1 MILGVDCSS
10 RAIHGAVVNDKEEL
24 VMQFR
29 TEKVGAKEEFNER
42 FLKIVDNFSGI
53 LSKISIEKA
62 FVEAA
67 IYIQN
72 PKSTIEI
79 ARVVGGVQ
87 LTCNKY
93 RTPCQLVDNTK
104 WKKEVV
110 GKGNCSKSDIMS
122 FAIEKWGDNFE
133 EQDFADAACIAL
145 YGLKEGKEN
154 GNTQ

>member
-1 MILGVDCSS
+1 MILGLDCSS
-10 RAIHGAVVNDKEEL
+10 RTVHGVVLNDKEEI
-24 VMQFR
+24 VTRFK
-29 TEKVGAKEEFNER
+29 TGKYKEDFDIR
-42 FLKIVDNFSGI
+42 FVKITDNFDGI
-53 LSKISIEKA
+53 LSKIKVEKA

-79 ARVVGGVQ
+79 ARVFGGVQ

>member
-1 MILGVDCSS
+1 MILGLDCSS
-10 RAIHGAVVNDKEEL
+10 RTIHGVVLNDKEEI
-24 VMQFR
+24 VTQFK
-29 TEKVGAKEEFNER
+29 TGKYKEDFDIR
-42 FLKIVDNFSGI
+42 FVKITDNFDGI
-53 LSKISIEKA
+53 LSKIKVEKA

-87 LTCNKY
+87 LICNKY

>member
-1 MILGVDCSS
+1 MILGLDCSS
-10 RAIHGAVVNDKEEL
+10 RTIHGIVLNDKEEI
-24 VMQFR
+24 VTQFK
-29 TEKVGAKEEFNER
+29 TGKYKEDFDIR
-42 FLKIVDNFSGI
+42 FIKITDNFDGI
-53 LSKISIEKA
+53 LSKIKVEKA

-154 GNTQ
+154 VNAQ

>member
-1 MILGVDCSS
+1 MILGLDCSS
-10 RAIHGAVVNDKEEL
+10 RAIHGVIVNNKEEIVL
-24 VMQFR
+24 QFK
-29 TEKVGAKEEFNER
+29 TDKYKEDFDIR
-42 FLKIVDNFSGI
+42 FPKIADNFSQI
-53 LSKISIEKA
+53 LSKIKVEKA

-93 RTPCQLVDNTK
+93 KIPCQLVDNTK
-104 WKKEVV
+104 WKKVVV
-110 GKGNCSKSDIMS
+110 GKGNCSKADIMAFS
-122 FAIEKWGDNFE
+122 VEKWGDNFE

-145 YGLKEGKEN
+145 YGIKESKD
-154 GNTQ
+154 GNT

>member
-1 MILGVDCSS
+1 MILGLDCSS
-10 RAIHGAVVNDKEEL
+10 RTIHGIVLNDKEEI
-24 VMQFR
+24 VTQFK
-29 TEKVGAKEEFNER
+29 TGKYKEDFDIR
-42 FLKIVDNFSGI
+42 FVKITDNFDGI
-53 LSKISIEKA
+53 LSKIKVEKA

-154 GNTQ
+154 VNAQ

>member
-53 LSKISIEKA
+53 LSKIKVEKA

-87 LTCNKY
+87 LACHKN
-93 RTPCQLVDNTK
+93 RVPCQLVDNTK
-104 WKKEVV
+104 WKKQIV
-110 GKGNCSKSDIMS
+110 GKGNCSKTQIME
-122 FAIEKWGDNFE
+122 FAVDKWGDIFL

-145 YGLKEGKEN
+145 YGLKESKD
-154 GNTQ
+154 GNS

>member
-1 MILGVDCSS
+1 MILGLDCSS
-10 RAIHGAVVNDKEEL
+10 RTIHGVVLNDKEEI
-24 VMQFR
+24 VTQFK
-29 TEKVGAKEEFNER
+29 TGKYKEDFDIR
-42 FLKIVDNFSGI
+42 FVKITDNFDGI
-53 LSKISIEKA
+53 LSKIKVEKA

-154 GNTQ
+154 VNAQ

>member
-1 MILGVDCSS
+1 MILGLDCSS
-10 RAIHGAVVNDKEEL
+10 RAIHGAVVDENENL

-29 TEKVGAKEEFNER
+29 TQKPNNKDEFNTR
-42 FLKIVDNFSGI
+42 FLNIVDNFAKI
-53 LSKISIEKA
+53 LSKINIEKA

-87 LTCNKY
+87 ITCHKN
-93 RTPCQLVDNTK
+93 RVPCQLVDNTK
-104 WKKEVV
+104 WKKEIV
-110 GKGNCSKSDIMS
+110 GKGNCSKTQIMEFS
-122 FAIEKWGDNFE
+122 VDKRGDVFL

-145 YGLKEGKEN
+145 YGVKESKDGDS
-154 GNTQ
+154 

>member
-87 LTCNKY
+87 LACHKN
-93 RTPCQLVDNTK
+93 RVSCQLVDNTK
-104 WKKEVV
+104 WKKQIV
-110 GKGNCSKSDIMS
+110 GKGNCSKTQIME
-122 FAIEKWGDNFE
+122 FAVDKWGDIFL

-145 YGLKEGKEN
+145 YGLKESKD
-154 GNTQ
+154 GNS

>member
-1 MILGVDCSS
+1 MILGLDCSS
-10 RAIHGAVVNDKEEL
+10 RAIHGAVVDENEDL

-29 TEKVGAKEEFNER
+29 TDKPDNKDEFNTR
-42 FLKIVDNFSGI
+42 FLNIVDNFAKI
-53 LSKISIEKA
+53 LSKINVEKA

-87 LTCNKY
+87 ITCHKN
-93 RTPCQLVDNTK
+93 RVPCQLVDNTK
-104 WKKEVV
+104 WKKEIV
-110 GKGNCSKSDIMS
+110 GKGNCSKTQIME
-122 FAIEKWGDNFE
+122 FAVDKWGDVFL

-145 YGLKEGKEN
+145 YGLKESKD
-154 GNTQ
+154 GNS

>member
-1 MILGVDCSS
+1 MILGLDCSS
-10 RAIHGAVVNDKEEL
+10 RTIHGVVLNDKEEI
-24 VMQFR
+24 VTQFK
-29 TEKVGAKEEFNER
+29 TGKYKEDFDIR
-42 FLKIVDNFSGI
+42 FVKITDNFDGI
-53 LSKISIEKA
+53 LSKIKVEKA

>member
-1 MILGVDCSS
+1 MILGLDCSS
-10 RAIHGAVVNDKEEL
+10 RAIHGAVVDEDENL

-29 TEKVGAKEEFNER
+29 TEKPDNKAEFNTR
-42 FLKIVDNFSGI
+42 FLNIVDNFAKI
-53 LSKISIEKA
+53 LSKINIEKA

-87 LTCNKY
+87 ITCHKN
-93 RTPCQLVDNTK
+93 RVPCQLVDNTK
-104 WKKEVV
+104 WKKEIV
-110 GKGNCSKSDIMS
+110 GKGNCSKTHIME
-122 FAIEKWGDNFE
+122 FAVDKWGDVFL

-145 YGLKEGKEN
+145 YGLKESRDGDS
-154 GNTQ
+154 

>member
-10 RAIHGAVVNDKEEL
+10 KAIHGVILNDKEEI
-24 VMQFR
+24 VTQFK
-29 TEKVGAKEEFNER
+29 TDKQKEDFDIR
-42 FLKIVDNFSGI
+42 FVKIVDNFSNI
-53 LSKISIEKA
+53 LSKINIEKA

-93 RTPCQLVDNTK
+93 RIPCQLVDNTK
-104 WKKEVV
+104 WKKEIV
-110 GKGNCSKSDIMS
+110 GKGNCSKANIMT
-122 FAIEKWGDNFE
+122 FAVEKWGDVFE

-145 YGLKEGKEN
+145 YGIKESKD
-154 GNTQ
+154 GNS

>member
-1 MILGVDCSS
+1 MILGLDCSS
-10 RAIHGAVVNDKEEL
+10 RTIHGVVLNDKEEI
-24 VMQFR
+24 VTQFK
-29 TEKVGAKEEFNER
+29 TDKYKEDFDIR
-42 FLKIVDNFSGI
+42 FVKIADNFDKI
-53 LSKISIEKA
+53 LSKIKVEKA

-87 LTCNKY
+87 LICNKY

-110 GKGNCSKSDIMS
+110 GKGNCSKANIMS
-122 FAIEKWGDNFE
+122 FAIEKWGDSFE